1 MQQYFRTTSCVSP
14 DHHLPIF
21 SIAAASLESSTAA
34 SQSDAATA
42 MTFLKET
49 SSHLAAAYE
58 QLSTSTF
65 AAHALRQKSPC
76 VRHVDVMRCC
86 SVNVTALSSKIA
98 GNDEI
103 PYPKVLGSNF
113 DISCLSGF
121 HGFTD
126 VVDRRRS
133 ISADC
138 NRNVL
143 SSEDAGCPVEIH
155 EPLSKRPRVDLNDAE
170 AWHSIVPGGKR
181 NQNVISSIYLQNQ
194 SRMPRTT
201 ATPTHKDFD
210 WLPGN
215 GVLS

>member
-21 SIAAASLESSTAA
+21 STAAASLESSTAA
-34 SQSDAATA
+34 SQSDAATT
-42 MTFLKET
+42 MSFLKET
-49 SSHLAAAYE
+49 SSQLAEAYE

-65 AAHALRQKSPC
+65 AAHALRKS

-103 PYPKVLGSNF
+103 PYPRVLGSNF
-113 DISCLSGF
+113 DVSCLSGF

-133 ISADC
+133 ISADF

-143 SSEDAGCPVEIH
+143 SSEDAGSPVEIH
-155 EPLSKRPRVDLNDAE
+155 EHLSKRPRMDSKDAE
-170 AWHSIVPGGKR
+170 ARHNVVPGGKR
-181 NQNVISSIYLQNQ
+181 NQSVISSIYLQNQ